1 MHQLLNGRL
10 FVSFSVHLYLLK
22 KRSPCLLQ
30 GCCEEMTYVTSHF
43 HKSTSVIGSDCVLS
57 QNYFLLFQALFC
69 ALLMPFV
76 QISCQTLGRQQK
88 NNYDLWWTFLK
99 PRFSQ
104 VHFHLCA
111 PQVWKRLTV
120 SISSLR
126 MRSLSTM
133 ESLLRTRWWNSSL
146 MCVKNNL
153 DFSRIFNL
161 HPLVLPFPH
170 CSPFYLMHTWSSVSA
185 VCLTVITSYS
195 D

>member
-1 MHQLLNGRL
+1 MTSGGH
-10 FVSFSVHLYLLK
+10 FSN
-22 KRSPCLLQ
+22 P
-30 GCCEEMTYVTSHF
+30 GSHRF
-43 HKSTSVIGSDCVLS
+43 
-57 QNYFLLFQALFC
+57 
-69 ALLMPFV
+69 
-76 QISCQTLGRQQK
+76 ISI
-88 NNYDLWWTFLK
+88 F
-99 PRFSQ
+99 
-104 VHFHLCA
+104 A

-133 ESLLRTRWWNSSL
+133 ESLLRTRWWNSSM

-195 D
+195 DWLFYQVIEDPVEIISNVRELKGFHNIEEDIKLVGFFKSEKSDRTYPNGNTLFYNFSTKFKSTVLKSSPMVLWF